1 MFISVATANYYHL
14 PFEQTLEIIALSG
27 FQNIELD
34 LFWEHKGW
42 AMAQHLRGVAP
53 REVVRQIH
61 QAGLTVTS
69 IHDGGGVLDG
79 PDTIR
84 GLINPQLV
92 DYLDCLGYA
101 PDNLAFHTPHIEG
114 ALNGDWWRGF
124 SSRVATALEPYRA
137 TCRCLTIENMPFF
150 DGYFVP
156 LTTPEALMEFVTQ
169 TGLGVTL
176 DTTHYAQIGV
186 DITLAAKTL
195 YGKVN
200 TIHLSDYQNGSRHI
214 YPGDGELDFSAFF
227 KALDAA
233 ALYSV
238 TLESSPVRAG
248 EHLAGMETAGYIKR
262 LTLAQQRLKQ
272 MVQYVS

>member
-14 PFEQTLEIIALSG
+14 PFEQALEIIALSG

-34 LFWEHKGW
+34 LFWERKGW
-42 AMAQHLRGVAP
+42 AMAQHLRGIAP
-53 REVVRQIH
+53 YEVVRQIR
-61 QAGLTVTS
+61 QAGLIVTS

-79 PDTIR
+79 PETIR
-84 GLINPQLV
+84 GLINPQLA

-101 PDNLAFHTPHIEG
+101 PDSLVFHTPHIEG
-114 ALNGDWWRGF
+114 KLNGDWWRGF
-124 SSRVATALEPYRA
+124 SGRVAAALEPFRSA
-137 TCRCLTIENMPFF
+137 CRCLTIENMPFF

-169 TGLGVTL
+169 TGLGITL

-200 TIHLSDYQNGSRHI
+200 TIHLSDYQDGSRHV
-214 YPGDGELDFSAFF
+214 YLGDGELDFCAFF

-233 ALYSV
+233 ALSLV
-238 TLESSPVRAG
+238 TLESSPVRSG
-248 EHLAGMETAGYIKR
+248 ENLAGMETSGYIER
-262 LTLAQQRLKQ
+262 LILAQNRLKQ
-272 MVQYVS
+272 MIQPIS